1 MCAFVG
7 EKAAI
12 ATIPLPFLL
21 DSIFLIALNEM
32 LQRKLKDQTFTVVFG
47 LTVIFT
53 KLASLTALYHK
64 SAAAY
69 FPILNLLLQ
78 TLQEVS

>member
-1 MCAFVG
+1 VCAFVG

-12 ATIPLPFLL
+12 ATIPLLFLL
-21 DSIFLIALNEM
+21 DNIFLIALNEM

-53 KLASLTALYHK
+53 KLA
-64 SAAAY
+64 
-69 FPILNLLLQ
+69 
-78 TLQEVS
+78 